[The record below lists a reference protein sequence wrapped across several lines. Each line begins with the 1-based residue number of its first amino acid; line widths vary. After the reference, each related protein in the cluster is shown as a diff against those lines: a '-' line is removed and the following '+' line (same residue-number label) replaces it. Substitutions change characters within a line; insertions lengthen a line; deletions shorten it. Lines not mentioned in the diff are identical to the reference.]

1 MAVGSKLAQII
12 KDKGLTQKQ
21 VAEKAGISPQTLN
34 KIIKRDSARADVQLF
49 LKICAALDIPIS
61 VFKEDA
67 IAEFYIDHPNAEPI
81 VSPTVSTLTRRQER
95 IIELFN
101 ELTEEQQDNI
111 IGRAE
116 MLVELN
122 EQEHK
127 RQENA

>member
-12 KDKGLTQKQ
+12 KEKGLTQKE

-49 LKICAALDIPIS
+49 LKICAALEIPIS

-67 IAEFYIDHPNAEPI
+67 IAEFYIDHPNAEPLT
-81 VSPTVSTLTRRQER
+81 PQNTQQLTRRQER
-95 IIELFN
+95 IVELFN
-101 ELTEEQQDNI
+101 DLTEEQQDNL

-122 EQEHK
+122 EQEIK
-127 RQENA
+127 RKEDA